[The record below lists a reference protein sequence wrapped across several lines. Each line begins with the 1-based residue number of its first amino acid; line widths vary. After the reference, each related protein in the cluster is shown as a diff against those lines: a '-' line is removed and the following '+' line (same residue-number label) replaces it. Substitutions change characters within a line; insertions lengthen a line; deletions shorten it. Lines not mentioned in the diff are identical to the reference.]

1 MRRWIGRCCLL
12 LLAAACAL
20 LAWPRIRASEPTP
33 SGSHR
38 CSRSADA
45 TTARGGTM
53 AIAIAA
59 RNSLRFIMTNL
70 DGRQSIPLRRNVF
83 PIAETRSRSTY
94 AEIEIRREQVLR
106 LRFARLSEPE
116 IAERLRVSASTVS
129 RDLQVIHESW
139 GERFRAEFDH
149 CARSMRPSPCTRCSK
164 RRRSESWYGSKRKR
178 TAAQP
183 QR

>member
-1 MRRWIGRCCLL
+1 
-12 LLAAACAL
+12 
-20 LAWPRIRASEPTP
+20 
-33 SGSHR
+33 
-38 CSRSADA
+38 
-45 TTARGGTM
+45 M

-139 GERFRAEFDH
+139 GERFRAEFDPLREINE
-149 CARSMRPSPCTRCSK
+149 AIACTPYSK
-164 RRRSESWYGSKRKR
+164 RRRSESWYVSKRKG